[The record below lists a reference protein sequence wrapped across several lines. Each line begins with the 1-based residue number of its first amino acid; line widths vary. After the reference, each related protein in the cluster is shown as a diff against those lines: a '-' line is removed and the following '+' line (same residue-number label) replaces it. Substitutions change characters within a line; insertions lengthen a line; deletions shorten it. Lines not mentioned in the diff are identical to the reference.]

1 MDSNETTSG
10 FSAVPLDIPVR
21 PEYAQTANEMIAA
34 MAHFESNG
42 KLFSCPNPAHVFS
55 LGRIVGQFRWA
66 SEAWTTLNSRGHLQT
81 HWLQIGKSEDM
92 RGTVIYRV
100 IIGKASLIFG
110 FAPRDDAGA

>member
-42 KLFSCPNPAHVFS
+42 MLFPCPNPSHTFQ
-55 LGRIVGQFRWA
+55 LRRIVGQFRRA
-66 SEAWTTLNSRGHLQT
+66 SEAWTTLS
-81 HWLQIGKSEDM
+81 S
-92 RGTVIYRV
+92 
-100 IIGKASLIFG
+100 
-110 FAPRDDAGA
+110 